1 MRNLS
6 KSLTVFS
13 FLVLSGA
20 TQGRAYGADSTPL
33 QSLADA
39 ETAFAKMATEKGTRA
54 AFLAYL
60 ADEGVIFEPGPA
72 NGKKTWEKRASSE
85 SLLTWEPNF
94 VAVSRSGDFGYTI
107 GPWEFKQDRKD
118 TEPKAFGQFLSIW
131 KKQKDGAWKV
141 VLDAGVETPKP
152 VGKPSDAQPQA
163 TPMPNQAKIEKID
176 LDAARNDVRKVERRF
191 AEASAADTGGAI
203 IAFASDD
210 IRVQREGVFPALAE
224 DGAQLMLNSDHGK
237 TAFRPA
243 AGDISPGGDLA
254 YEYGEYGTKRGDSS
268 ERGHFVII
276 WKKNVRG
283 TWRLAVDR
291 RQRQPAA
298 EKKAKE

>member
-20 TQGRAYGADSTPL
+20 TQEPGYGADSTPL
-33 QSLADA
+33 QSLAEA
-39 ETAFAKMATEKGTRA
+39 ETAFAKMAVEKGTRD

-60 ADEGVIFEPGPA
+60 ADEAVIFEPGPA
-72 NGKKTWEKRASSE
+72 NGKKTWEKRAPSE
-85 SLLTWEPNF
+85 NLLTWEPNF

-107 GPWEFKQDRKD
+107 GPWEFKKD
-118 TEPKAFGQFLSIW
+118 PKHSEAKAFGQFLSIW

-152 VGKPSDAQPQA
+152 TGKPSAAQNPV
-163 TPMPNQAKIEKID
+163 TPAPGQTKIEKID
-176 LDAARNDVRKVERRF
+176 LDAARKEVREVEHRF
-191 AEASAADTGGAI
+191 AKASTADTGAAI

-210 IRVQREGVFPALAE
+210 IRVLREGVLPAVGE
-224 DGAQLMLNSDHGK
+224 DGAQLMLNSDHAK
-237 TAFRPA
+237 TTLQPA
-243 AGDISPGGDLA
+243 GGDISQAGDLA
-254 YEYGEYGTKRGDSS
+254 YEYGKYVTERGAGP
-268 ERGHFVII
+268 ERGHYVMI

-283 TWRLAVDR
+283 TWRLSVDR
-291 RQRQPAA
+291 RQRQLPA
-298 EKKAKE
+298 EKKLKE